1 MSNSVIVCIRIP
13 VLPSFVHVFMLL
25 HHDRLSCCDIND
37 IPDGQEIIVGLLKN
51 HMIYCT
57 QNLAQP
63 WLHEGAP
70 YCAVFVR
77 IDVRRACSSVR
88 AEGTLVV
95 TQSVP
100 FGGLLTGFGGIR
112 GSR

>member
-1 MSNSVIVCIRIP
+1 
-13 VLPSFVHVFMLL
+13 
-25 HHDRLSCCDIND
+25 
-37 IPDGQEIIVGLLKN
+37 
-51 HMIYCT
+51 MIYCT
-57 QNLAQP
+57 WNLAKP
-63 WLHEGAP
+63 WLHEGVS

-100 FGGLLTGFGGIR
+100 FGGLLTGFGGIS